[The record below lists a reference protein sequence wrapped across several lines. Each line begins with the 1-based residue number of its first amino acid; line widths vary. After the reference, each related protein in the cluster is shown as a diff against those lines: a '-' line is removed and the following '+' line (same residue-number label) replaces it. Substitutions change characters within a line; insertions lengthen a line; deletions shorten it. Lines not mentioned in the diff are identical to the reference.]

1 MKKRGKRFER
11 RPLIDP
17 VRYVLTGFRPLP
29 SQTAAHR
36 AVLIQLH
43 SALVAL
49 QQGKATDVELREL
62 FYVYQLT
69 EKLVNCGYGTEHTA
83 VLSAAAEALKAIH
96 ERPRYV
102 ARGPELTAMLALAEL
117 HEAQLNLVTVN
128 VIETARRELETLEK
142 R

>member
-29 SQTAAHR
+29 SQTVAHR

-62 FYVYQLT
+62 FYVHQLT
-69 EKLVNCGYGTEHTA
+69 EKLIEHGYGSEHA
-83 VLSAAAEALKAIH
+83 DVLTAAAEALKQIKARSRH
-96 ERPRYV
+96 V
-102 ARGPELTAMLALAEL
+102 ARGPELTAVLALAEL

-128 VIETARRELETLEK
+128 VAEEIQQELQKLRK
-142 R
+142 P

>member
-1 MKKRGKRFER
+1 MRKRGKRFER

-29 SQTAAHR
+29 SQTVAHR

-49 QQGKATDVELREL
+49 QQDRATDVELREL
-62 FYVYQLT
+62 FYVHQLT
-69 EKLVNCGYGTEHTA
+69 EKLIERGYGSKHLH
-83 VLSAAAEALKAIH
+83 VLTAAADALKAIR

-102 ARGPELTAMLALAEL
+102 ARGPELTAVLALAEL
-117 HEAQLNLVTVN
+117 HEAQLNLVTVG
-128 VIETARRELETLEK
+128 VIEEVRRELEALEI